1 MIYLVTG
8 ASSGLGLAVS
18 QQLTKNGHFVIGL
31 GRDWQKV
38 NESSDDVELTKWH
51 REIFDLRNTENIE
64 SLFQDLIAR
73 FGKLDGLIHCAGV
86 EETLPI
92 TLYSP
97 DKVKQLY
104 EINVFAAH
112 ELLRVFFKKKNS
124 NDNSSIVVLSSVM
137 GVLGQFGKTGY
148 CATKA
153 ALLGL
158 VKASALEFSKRR
170 IRVNAV
176 LPGVV
181 DTPMTQNLFSKLDK
195 EGKDQIINMHPL
207 GIGEPSDVA
216 HLVGFLLSPDSK
228 WITGQDLIIDG
239 GYSIQ

>member
-18 QQLTKNGHFVIGL
+18 EHLIKNGHFVIGI

-38 NESSDDVELTKWH
+38 NDSSGDLELTKWN
-51 REIFDLRNTENIE
+51 REIFDLRKTDKIE
-64 SLFQDLIAR
+64 FLIQDLVTR
-73 FGKLDGLIHCAGV
+73 FGKFDGLIHCAGV

-92 TLYSP
+92 TLYTP
-97 DKVKQLY
+97 DKVKELY
-104 EINVFAAH
+104 DINVFAAH

-124 NDNSSIVVLSSVM
+124 NDNSSIVILSSVM
-137 GVLGQFGKTGY
+137 GLLGQFGKTGY
-148 CATKA
+148 CATKS

-181 DTPMTQNLFSKLDK
+181 DTPMTQNLFNKLND
-195 EGKDQIINMHPL
+195 EGKDQILKMHPL

-216 HLVGFLLSPDSK
+216 HLVGFLLSPESK
-228 WITGQDLIIDG
+228 WITGQNFIIDG

>member
-18 QQLTKNGHFVIGL
+18 QKLIKNGHFVIGL

-51 REIFDLRNTENIE
+51 REIFDLRKTENIE
-64 SLFQDLIAR
+64 SLFKDLIR
-73 FGKLDGLIHCAGV
+73 HFGKLDGLIHCAGV

-97 DKVKQLY
+97 GKVKELY

-112 ELLRVFFKKKNS
+112 ELLRVFSKKINS

-137 GVLGQFGKTGY
+137 GMLGQYGKTGY

-195 EGKDQIINMHPL
+195 EGKDQILNMHPL

-228 WITGQDLIIDG
+228 WITGQDFIIDG

>member
-8 ASSGLGLAVS
+8 ASSGLGMAVA
-18 QQLTKNGHFVIGL
+18 QNLTKKGHFVIGL

-38 NESSDDVELTKWH
+38 NESLVDVETSKWH

-64 SLFQDLIAR
+64 SLFQDLITR

-97 DKVKQLY
+97 GKVKELY

-112 ELLRVFFKKKNS
+112 ELVRVFSKKINS

-181 DTPMTQNLFSKLDK
+181 DTPMTKNLFIKLDK
-195 EGKDQIINMHPL
+195 EAKDQILNMHPL
-207 GIGEPSDVA
+207 GFGEPSDVA
-216 HLVGFLLSPDSK
+216 HLVGFLLSPESK
-228 WITGQDLIIDG
+228 WITGQNFIIDG